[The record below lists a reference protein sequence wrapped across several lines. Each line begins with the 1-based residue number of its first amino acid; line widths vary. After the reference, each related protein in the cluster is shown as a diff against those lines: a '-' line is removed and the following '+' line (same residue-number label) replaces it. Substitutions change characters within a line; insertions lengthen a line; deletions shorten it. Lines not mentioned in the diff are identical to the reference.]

1 MIQNLQIKRREKLKL
16 KMEQSNNLSEFSLIF
31 KYALK
36 DLSRNYKKLSS
47 IIVTLFISLFILSA
61 IFTIED
67 SLKKE
72 LNDNAKALLGGDLEI
87 DYNRNQGNLRLVDRV
102 KEFSTISQ
110 MIEFSTMVSTT
121 NREKNKSLFT
131 RIKTVDT
138 KYPLYGTVE
147 YEPVGAFDRMHN
159 EANTVL
165 INQSLSKNLNLKIN
179 DQVNVQDQLFTVIG
193 IVKSVPDV
201 SGFVAFGDWALAGEQ
216 TLEILK
222 LNGIG
227 SFLNYEYKVKFNEN
241 DDPKK
246 IKQRIESIFKED
258 QKVKLRYPENSASGL
273 KRIINNFSQ
282 FLSLVSISAML
293 IAGIGIAN
301 TLLSF
306 INQNNMSIA
315 VRKAVGF
322 YSGNIKTLY
331 YLQLLILLFV
341 ITALAYGFSF
351 LIVPI
356 VDQYLSD
363 GLGLNILPLFSF
375 VNFVKIFLVGLLV
388 LVIFSIPTINSI
400 DQIKASNLFR
410 NVFQNL
416 EFYYTKKSIAFSLI
430 LLSILVLIF
439 SLGSENP
446 TYSLGYFAAFFLCL
460 GVFFLLSK
468 LIIFFL
474 KKYKSTQ
481 IISLKVSIKNITQ
494 SKSITPITVMSLGL
508 GVTLLLTLALV
519 GTNFKREIAKSI
531 PDIAPDYFFVGIQK
545 GERDIFETNIFNM
558 DPKAKIEVVPM
569 VSSGIIKINGVNPNT
584 YIKSDNDSYWVI
596 GSDRRSSWVD
606 EVPKDNPLTD
616 GEWWDLTKPN
626 KLQISLDAKV
636 ARDFKINLGDV
647 FTLNIYGREIEGN
660 IVNFREV
667 NYRDL
672 SINFAMLFNPQFANN
687 IPHEYLATAKFDNI
701 EKFNEISMLETL
713 PSLSMIKIADYLNKV
728 TSVLNKVFIAVT
740 LISAITIVIGLIV
753 ISSAIM
759 VQGKV
764 KEFQNLVFKILG
776 FSKKDII
783 LSSIIEFI
791 IIFKSVILI
800 AIFFAV
806 IASKFIMENIFE
818 LIWKFDFDVL
828 IKLSF
833 SIGFVTLILI
843 MLTNLKYLNPKVYPI
858 IRNQ

>member
-1 MIQNLQIKRREKLKL
+1 MEKL
-16 KMEQSNNLSEFSLIF
+16 NNPSELNLII
-31 KYALK
+31 KYAFK

-47 IIVTLFISLFILSA
+47 IIITLFISLFILSA

-87 DYNRNQGNLRLVDRV
+87 DYNRNEGNLDLVNKV
-102 KEFSTISQ
+102 KEFTTISQ
-110 MIEFSTMVSTT
+110 MIEFSTMVSTID
-121 NREKNKSLFT
+121 REKNKSLFT

-138 KYPLYGTVE
+138 KYPLYGEVD
-147 YEPVGAFDRMHN
+147 YEPADAFNRMHN
-159 EANTVL
+159 EPNTLL
-165 INQSLSKNLNLKIN
+165 INESLSKNLDLKIN
-179 DQVNVQDQLFTVIG
+179 DKIKVQNQLFTIIG

-201 SGFVAFGDWALAGEQ
+201 SGFVAFGDWALAGDQ

-227 SFLNYEYKVKFNEN
+227 SFLNYEYKVKFNETEN
-241 DDPKK
+241 ARELEK
-246 IKQRIESIFKED
+246 RIENIFKDD
-258 QKVKLRYPENSASGL
+258 QKVQLRYPENSASGL

-331 YLQLLILLFV
+331 YLQLLILLLV
-341 ITALAYGFSF
+341 ITTLAYGSSF

-363 GLGLNILPLFSF
+363 GLGLNVSPVFSF
-375 VNFVKIFLVGLLV
+375 VNYIKIFLVGLLV
-388 LVIFSIPTINSI
+388 LIIFSIPTISSI
-400 DQIKASNLFR
+400 DQVKASNLFR

-416 EFYYTKKSIAFSLI
+416 EFYYSKKSIALSLI
-430 LLSILVLIF
+430 LLSILVLLF
-439 SLGSENP
+439 SFGSERP
-446 TYSLGYFAAFFLCL
+446 IYSFGYFVAFFVCL
-460 GVFFLLSK
+460 IVFFLLSK
-468 LIIFFL
+468 IIIYFL
-474 KKYKSTQ
+474 KKFKSSSN
-481 IISLKVSIKNITQ
+481 ISLKVSIKNITQ
-494 SKSITPITVMSLGL
+494 TKSITPITIMSLGL

-519 GTNFKREIAKSI
+519 GTNFQREIAKSI
-531 PDIAPDYFFVGIQK
+531 PEIAPDYFFVGIQK
-545 GERDIFETNIFNM
+545 GEKEIFEKNILNM
-558 DPKAKIEVVPM
+558 DVNTKIEVVPM

-584 YIKSDNDSYWVI
+584 YIQPDNDSFWVI
-596 GSDRRSSWVD
+596 ESDRRSSWTD
-606 EVPKDNPLTD
+606 EVPEDNPLTE
-616 GEWWDLTKPN
+616 GKWWDLTKPN
-626 KLQISLDAKV
+626 QLQISLDAEV
-636 ARDFKINLGDV
+636 AKNLNIKLGDV
-647 FTLNIYGREIEGN
+647 FTLNIYGREIDGE
-660 IVNFREV
+660 IVNFRAV
-667 NYRDL
+667 DYRDL

-687 IPHEYLATAKFDNI
+687 IPHEYLATAKFETI
-701 EKFNEISMLETL
+701 EKFDETSMLEVL

-728 TSVLNKVFIAVT
+728 TDVLNKVFIAVT
-740 LISAITIVIGLIV
+740 LISAVTIIIGLIV

-764 KEFQNLVFKILG
+764 KEYQNLVFKILG
-776 FSKKDII
+776 FSKKEVV
-783 LSSIIEFI
+783 LSSLIEFI

-806 IASKFIMENIFE
+806 IGSKFIMENIFE
-818 LIWKFDFDVL
+818 LVWKFDFKVL
-828 IKLSF
+828 IYLGF
-833 SIGFVTLILI
+833 SIGLVTLILI
-843 MLTNLKYLNPKVYPI
+843 LLTNLKYLNPKVYPL

>member
-1 MIQNLQIKRREKLKL
+1 MEKL
-16 KMEQSNNLSEFSLIF
+16 NNPSELNLIF
-31 KYALK
+31 RYALK

-87 DYNRNQGNLRLVDRV
+87 DYNRNKGNLELVDKV
-102 KEFSTISQ
+102 KEFATISQ

-121 NREKNKSLFT
+121 SREKNKSLFT

-138 KYPLYGTVE
+138 KYPLYGDVN
-147 YEPVGAFDRMHN
+147 YEPAGAFDRMHN
-159 EANTVL
+159 EPNTLL
-165 INQSLSKNLNLKIN
+165 INESLSKNLNLKIN
-179 DQVNVQDQLFTVIG
+179 EKIKVQNQLFTIIG

-227 SFLNYEYKVKFNEN
+227 SFLNYEYKVKF
-241 DDPKK
+241 DPTADADKLEKK
-246 IKQRIESIFKED
+246 IENIFKDD

-331 YLQLLILLFV
+331 YLQLLILLLV
-341 ITALAYGFSF
+341 ITTFAYGSSF
-351 LIVPI
+351 LIVPV

-363 GLGLNILPLFSF
+363 GLGLNVSPVFS
-375 VNFVKIFLVGLLV
+375 VLNFIKIFLVGLLV
-388 LVIFSIPTINSI
+388 LVIFSIPTISSI
-400 DQIKASNLFR
+400 DQVKASNLFR

-416 EFYYTKKSIAFSLI
+416 EFYYSKKSITLSLI
-430 LLSILVLIF
+430 LLSILVLLF
-439 SLGSENP
+439 SFGSERP
-446 TYSLGYFAAFFLCL
+446 IYSLGYFVAFFVCL
-460 GVFFLLSK
+460 IVFFLLSK
-468 LIIFFL
+468 IIIYFL
-474 KKYKSTQ
+474 KKFKSTSN
-481 IISLKVSIKNITQ
+481 ISLKVSIKNITQ
-494 SKSITPITVMSLGL
+494 TKSITPITIMSLGL

-519 GTNFKREIAKSI
+519 GTNFQREIAKSI

-545 GERDIFETNIFNM
+545 GEKKIFEENILKM
-558 DPKAKIEVVPM
+558 DANAKIEVVPM

-584 YIKSDNDSYWVI
+584 YIKPDNDSYWVI

-606 EVPKDNPLTD
+606 DIPEDNPLTD
-616 GEWWDLTKPN
+616 GVWWDLTKPD
-626 KLQISLDAKV
+626 KLQISLDAEV
-636 ARDFKINLGDV
+636 AKNLNIKLGDV
-647 FTLNIYGREIEGN
+647 FTLNIYGREIDGE
-660 IVNFREV
+660 IVNFRAV
-667 NYRDL
+667 DYRDL

-687 IPHEYLATAKFDNI
+687 IPHEYLATAKFEMID
-701 EKFNEISMLETL
+701 KFDETSMLEVL

-728 TSVLNKVFIAVT
+728 TDVLNKVFIAVT
-740 LISAITIVIGLIV
+740 LISAVTIIIGLIV

-759 VQGKV
+759 VQGKI
-764 KEFQNLVFKILG
+764 KEYQNLVFKILG
-776 FSKKDII
+776 FSKKEVI
-783 LSSIIEFI
+783 LSSLIEFV

-800 AIFFAV
+800 AIIFAV

-818 LIWKFDFDVL
+818 LVWAFDFKVL
-828 IKLSF
+828 IYLSL
-833 SIGFVTLILI
+833 SIGTVTLLLI
-843 MLTNLKYLNPKVYPI
+843 MLTNLKYLNPKVYPL

>member
-1 MIQNLQIKRREKLKL
+1 
-16 KMEQSNNLSEFSLIF
+16 MEQSNNPSEFSLIF

-36 DLSRNYKKLSS
+36 DLSRNYKKLFS

-67 SLKKE
+67 SIKKE

-87 DYNRNQGNLRLVDRV
+87 DYNRNEGNLKLVDKV

-131 RIKTVDT
+131 RIKTVDN
-138 KYPLYGTVE
+138 KYPLYGSVE
-147 YEPVGAFDRMHN
+147 YEPIGAFDRMHN
-159 EANTVL
+159 EPNTVL

-179 DQVNVQDQLFTVIG
+179 DQIKVQDQLFTVIG
-193 IVKSVPDV
+193 IIKAVPDV

-227 SFLNYEYKVKFNEN
+227 SFLNYEYKVKFNEK
-241 DDPKK
+241 DKPEE
-246 IKQRIESIFKED
+246 IKQRIEEIFKDD
-258 QKVKLRYPENSASGL
+258 QKVKLRYPENSASGI

-331 YLQLLILLFV
+331 YLQLFILLLI
-341 ITALAYGFSF
+341 ITIVAYGLSF

-356 VDQYLSD
+356 VDKYLSD
-363 GLGLNILPLFSF
+363 GLGLNVYPMFSLL
-375 VNFVKIFLVGLLV
+375 NFLKIFLVGLLV
-388 LVIFSIPTINSI
+388 LVIFSIPTISSI
-400 DQIKASNLFR
+400 DQVKASNLFR

-416 EFYYTKKSIAFSLI
+416 QFYYSKRSVVLSFV
-430 LLSILVLIF
+430 LLSILILLFTI
-439 SLGSENP
+439 GSEQP
-446 TYSLGYFAAFFLCL
+446 SYSLGYFAAFFVCL
-460 GVFFLLSK
+460 IVFFLLSK

-474 KKYKSTQ
+474 KKFKSSP
-481 IISLKVSIKNITQ
+481 IISLKISIKNITQ
-494 SKSITPITVMSLGL
+494 TKSITPITVMSLGL

-519 GTNFKREIAKSI
+519 GTNFQREIAKSI

-545 GERDIFETNIFNM
+545 GEREKFEQGILNM
-558 DPKAKIEVVPM
+558 DPNASIEIVPM
-569 VSSGIIKINGVNPNT
+569 VSSGIVKINGIDPNT
-584 YIKSDNDSYWVI
+584 YIKPDNDSYWVI
-596 GSDRRSSWVD
+596 GSERRSSWV
-606 EVPKDNPLTD
+606 ENVPEDNSILE
-616 GEWWDLTKPN
+616 GEWWDLSKPDQ
-626 KLQISLDAKV
+626 LQISLDAKV
-636 ARDFKINLGDV
+636 AKDFNILLGDI
-647 FTLNIYGREIEGN
+647 FTLNVYGREIEGKV
-660 IVNFREV
+660 VNFREV
-667 NYRDL
+667 DYRDL
-672 SINFAMLFNPQFANN
+672 NINFAMLFNPQFAKN
-687 IPHEYLATAKFDNI
+687 IPHEYLATAKLNSNKFD
-701 EKFNEISMLETL
+701 ETEMLEIM
-713 PSLSMIKIADYLNKV
+713 PSLSMIKIADYLSKV
-728 TSVLNKVFIAVT
+728 TAVLNKVFIAVT

-764 KEFQNLVFKILG
+764 KEYQNLVFKILG
-776 FSKKDII
+776 FSKKQII
-783 LSSIIEFI
+783 FSSLIEFV

-800 AIFFAV
+800 AVFFAV
-806 IASKFIMENIFE
+806 IGSKFIMENIFE
-818 LIWKFDFDVL
+818 LVWMFDFKIL
-828 IKLSF
+828 IYLGLST
-833 SIGFVTLILI
+833 GFVTLVLIL
-843 MLTNLKYLNPKVYPI
+843 LTNLKYLNPKVYPL

>member
-1 MIQNLQIKRREKLKL
+1 MEK
-16 KMEQSNNLSEFSLIF
+16 SNNPSEFNLTI

-36 DLSRNYKKLSS
+36 DLSRNYKKLYS
-47 IIVTLFISLFILSA
+47 IIITLFISLFILSA

-72 LNDNAKALLGGDLEI
+72 LNDNAKTLLGGDLEI
-87 DYNRNQGNLRLVDRV
+87 DYNRNEGNLELVNQV
-102 KEFSTISQ
+102 TEFATISQ

-121 NREKNKSLFT
+121 DREKNKSLFT

-138 KYPLYGTVE
+138 KYPLYGEVN
-147 YEPVGAFDRMHN
+147 YEPAGAFDRMHS
-159 EANTVL
+159 EPNTLL
-165 INQSLSKNLNLKIN
+165 INESLSNNLNLKIN
-179 DQVNVQDQLFTVIG
+179 EKIKVQDQLFTIIG

-201 SGFVAFGDWALAGEQ
+201 SGFVAFGDWALAGDQ

-227 SFLNYEYKVKFNEN
+227 SFLNYEYKVKFNEA
-241 DDPKK
+241 DDASKIEKK
-246 IKQRIESIFKED
+246 IENIFKDD
-258 QKVKLRYPENSASGL
+258 QKVQLRYPENSASGL
-273 KRIINNFSQ
+273 KEIINNFSQ

-331 YLQLLILLFV
+331 YLQLLILLLL
-341 ITALAYGFSF
+341 ITIFAYGSSF

-363 GLGLNILPLFSF
+363 GLGLNVSPVFSIS
-375 VNFVKIFLVGLLV
+375 NFIKIFLVGLLV
-388 LVIFSIPTINSI
+388 LIIFSIPTISSI
-400 DQIKASNLFR
+400 DQVKASNLFR

-416 EFYYTKKSIAFSLI
+416 EFYYSKKSAALSII
-430 LLSILVLIF
+430 LLSVLVFLF
-439 SLGSENP
+439 SVRSENP
-446 TYSLGYFAAFFLCL
+446 IYSLGYFVAFFVCL
-460 GVFFLLSK
+460 IVFFLLSK
-468 LIIFFL
+468 LIIYFL
-474 KKYKSTQ
+474 KKFKSSSN
-481 IISLKVSIKNITQ
+481 ISLKVSIKNITQ
-494 SKSITPITVMSLGL
+494 TKSITPITIMSLGL

-519 GTNFKREIAKSI
+519 GTNFQREIAKSI

-545 GERDIFETNIFNM
+545 DQKNKFENNILQM
-558 DPKAKIEVVPM
+558 DPNAKIEVVPM
-569 VSSGIIKINGVNPNT
+569 VSSGITKINGINPNT
-584 YIKSDNDSYWVI
+584 YIKPGDDSYWVI

-606 EVPKDNPLTD
+606 EIPEDNPLTE
-616 GEWWDLTKPN
+616 GEWWDLSKPDQ
-626 KLQISLDAKV
+626 LQISLDAEV
-636 ARDFKINLGDV
+636 AKDLNIKIGDV
-647 FTLNIYGREIEGN
+647 FTLNIYGREVDGE
-660 IVNFREV
+660 IVNFRSV
-667 NYRDL
+667 DYRDL
-672 SINFAMLFNPQFANN
+672 NINFAMLFNPQFANN
-687 IPHEYLATAKFDNI
+687 IPHEYLATAKFETI
-701 EKFNEISMLETL
+701 EKFDETSMLEVL

-728 TSVLNKVFIAVT
+728 TDVLNKVFIAVT
-740 LISAITIVIGLIV
+740 LISAVTIIIGLIV

-764 KEFQNLVFKILG
+764 KEYQNLVFKILG
-776 FSKKDII
+776 FSKKEVI
-783 LSSIIEFI
+783 LSSLIEFI

-806 IASKFIMENIFE
+806 ISSKFIMENIFE
-818 LIWKFDFDVL
+818 LVWAFDFKVL
-828 IKLSF
+828 FNLGL
-833 SIGFVTLILI
+833 SIGLVTLALI
-843 MLTNLKYLNPKVYPI
+843 MITNLRYLSPKVYPL

>member
-1 MIQNLQIKRREKLKL
+1 MEKL
-16 KMEQSNNLSEFSLIF
+16 NNPSELNLIF
-31 KYALK
+31 RYALK

-87 DYNRNQGNLRLVDRV
+87 DYNRNKGNLELVDKV
-102 KEFSTISQ
+102 KEFATISQ

-138 KYPLYGTVE
+138 KYPLYGDVN
-147 YEPVGAFDRMHN
+147 YEPAGAFDRMHN
-159 EANTVL
+159 EPNTLL
-165 INQSLSKNLNLKIN
+165 INESLSKNLNLKIN
-179 DQVNVQDQLFTVIG
+179 EKIKVQNQLFTIIG

-227 SFLNYEYKVKFNEN
+227 SFLNYEYKVKF
-241 DDPKK
+241 DPTADADKLEKK
-246 IKQRIESIFKED
+246 IENIFKDD

-331 YLQLLILLFV
+331 YLQLLILLLV
-341 ITALAYGFSF
+341 ITTFAYGSSF
-351 LIVPI
+351 LIVPV

-363 GLGLNILPLFSF
+363 GLGLNVSPVFS
-375 VNFVKIFLVGLLV
+375 VLNFIKIFLVGLLV
-388 LVIFSIPTINSI
+388 LVIFSIPTISSI
-400 DQIKASNLFR
+400 DQVKASNLFR

-416 EFYYTKKSIAFSLI
+416 EFYYSKKSITLSLI
-430 LLSILVLIF
+430 LLSILVLLF
-439 SLGSENP
+439 SFGSERP
-446 TYSLGYFAAFFLCL
+446 IYSLGYFVAFFVCL
-460 GVFFLLSK
+460 IVFFLLSK
-468 LIIFFL
+468 IIIYFL
-474 KKYKSTQ
+474 KKFKSTSN
-481 IISLKVSIKNITQ
+481 ISLKVSIKNITQ
-494 SKSITPITVMSLGL
+494 TKSITPITIMSLGL

-519 GTNFKREIAKSI
+519 GTNFQREIAKSI

-545 GERDIFETNIFNM
+545 GEKKIFEENILKM
-558 DPKAKIEVVPM
+558 DANAKIEVVPM

-584 YIKSDNDSYWVI
+584 YIKPDNDSYWVI

-606 EVPKDNPLTD
+606 DIPEDNPLTE
-616 GEWWDLTKPN
+616 GVWWDLTKPD
-626 KLQISLDAKV
+626 KLQISLDAEV
-636 ARDFKINLGDV
+636 AKNLNIKLGDV
-647 FTLNIYGREIEGN
+647 FTLNIYGREIDGE
-660 IVNFREV
+660 IVNFRAV
-667 NYRDL
+667 DYRDL

-687 IPHEYLATAKFDNI
+687 IPHEYLATAKFEMID
-701 EKFNEISMLETL
+701 KFDETSMLEVL

-728 TSVLNKVFIAVT
+728 TDVLNKVFIAVT
-740 LISAITIVIGLIV
+740 LISAVTIIIGLIV

-764 KEFQNLVFKILG
+764 KEYQNLVFKILG
-776 FSKKDII
+776 FSKKEVV
-783 LSSIIEFI
+783 LSSLIEFV

-818 LIWKFDFDVL
+818 LVWAFDFKVL
-828 IKLSF
+828 FNLGL
-833 SIGFVTLILI
+833 SIGLVTLALI
-843 MLTNLKYLNPKVYPI
+843 MITNLKYLNPKVYPL